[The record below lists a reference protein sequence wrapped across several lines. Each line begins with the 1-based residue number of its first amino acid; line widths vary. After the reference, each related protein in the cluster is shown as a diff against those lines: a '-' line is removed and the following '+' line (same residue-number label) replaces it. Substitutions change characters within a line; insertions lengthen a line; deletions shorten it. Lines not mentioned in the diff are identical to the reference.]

1 MKAIQVRVTGGPEN
15 LLEVNLPEPV
25 AGRGQVRI
33 KASTIGVGRPDVLL
47 RKGTYKWMPPLPAIP
62 GAELAGVVDAVG
74 EGVTP
79 WRVGDR
85 VLVSARELP
94 QRGGCY
100 AEAIVVPEE
109 APYRLPDTVSFDDAV
124 SLPNLQLA
132 LALLQIA
139 GPMTCDTPYV
149 LITGA
154 SGGVAGMLCQVAKLQ
169 GFVTIGTSRSRDKA
183 QFALAHGFDH
193 VICTDEE
200 TSKDRLEYITN
211 GKGLNLVFDHLGGQ
225 SLVDGLKSLAPFG
238 TLVSYNIV
246 QGPPTEDTFQ
256 VMRQLLEKS
265 LAIRCFSMHTF
276 DVDRDT
282 RRGLMNEAIALLANK
297 RVSFTPPQIFE
308 LSEVQKTHA
317 LLDQGLASGKLVMHP

>member
-1 MKAIQVRVTGGPEN
+1 MKAIQVHVPGGPES
-15 LLEVNLPEPV
+15 LIEVDLPDPLP
-25 AGRGQVRI
+25 GPGQVRV
-33 KASTIGVGRPDVLL
+33 KAHAIGVGRPDVLI
-47 RKGTYKWMPPLPAIP
+47 RKGTYKWMPPLPAIA
-62 GAELAGVVDAVG
+62 GAEMAGAVDAVG
-74 EGVTP
+74 EGVTS
-79 WRVGDR
+79 WQVGDR

-109 APYRLPDTVSFDDAV
+109 APYRLPATVSFDDAV

-139 GPMTCDTPYV
+139 GPTASPAPHV

-154 SGGVAGMLCQVAKLQ
+154 SGGVAGMLCQVTKLQ

-183 QFALAHGFDH
+183 AFALTHGFDH
-193 VICTDEE
+193 VICTDDE
-200 TSKDRLEYITN
+200 TSQDRLAQITK
-211 GKGLNLVFDHLGGQ
+211 GQGLNLVFDHLGGQ

-276 DVDRDT
+276 DADRDT
-282 RRGLMNEAIALLANK
+282 RRGLMNEAIALLAGK
-297 RVSFTPPQIFE
+297 RVRFTPPQIFK

-317 LLDQGLASGKLVMHP
+317 LLDQGLVSGKLVMHP

>member
-1 MKAIQVRVTGGPEN
+1 MKAIQVHVTGGPEN

-25 AGRGQVRI
+25 AGRGQVRV
-33 KASTIGVGRPDVLL
+33 KASAIGVGRPDVLL

-62 GAELAGVVDAVG
+62 GGELAGEVDAVG
-74 EGVTP
+74 EGVTQ
-79 WRVGDR
+79 WQVGDR
-85 VLVSARELP
+85 VLVSARELA

-109 APYRLPDTVSFDDAV
+109 APYRLPDTVSVDDAV

-139 GPMTCDTPYV
+139 GPMAHQAPHA

-154 SGGVAGMLCQVAKLQ
+154 SGGVASMLCQVAKLR
-169 GFVTIGTSRSRDKA
+169 GFVTIGTSRTSAKA

-193 VICTDEE
+193 VICTEDETPKE
-200 TSKDRLEYITN
+200 RLDQITH
-211 GKGLNLVFDHLGGQ
+211 GRGLNLVFDHLGGQ
-225 SLVDGLKSLAPFG
+225 SLIDGLKSLAPLG
-238 TLVSYNIV
+238 TLVSYNVV

-276 DVDRDT
+276 DADRET
-282 RRGLMNEAIALLANK
+282 RRALMNDAIALLAQK
-297 RVSFTPPQIFE
+297 RVSFSPPQIFK

-317 LLDQGLASGKLVMHP
+317 LLDQGLVSGKLVMHP

>member
-1 MKAIQVRVTGGPEN
+1 MKAIQVHVTGGPEN
-15 LLEVNLPEPV
+15 LREVNLPEPV
-25 AGRGQVRI
+25 PGRGQVRV

-74 EGVTP
+74 EGVTQ
-79 WRVGDR
+79 WQMGER
-85 VLVSARELP
+85 VLVSSRELP

-100 AEAIVVPEE
+100 AEAIVVPED

-132 LALLQIA
+132 LALMQIA
-139 GPMTCDTPYV
+139 GPTSADLSYV
-149 LITGA
+149 LISGA
-154 SGGVAGMLCQVAKLQ
+154 SGGVAGMLCQVAKLK

-193 VICTDEE
+193 VICTDDE
-200 TSKDRLEYITN
+200 TPKDRLAHITK
-211 GKGLNLVFDHLGGQ
+211 GQGLNLVFDHLGGQ

-276 DVDRDT
+276 DADRDT

-297 RVSFTPPQIFE
+297 RVSFSPPQIYK

-317 LLDQGLASGKLVMHP
+317 LLDQGLVSGKLVMHP

>member
-1 MKAIQVRVTGGPEN
+1 MKAIQVHVPGGPEN

-25 AGRGQVRI
+25 AGRGQVRV

-74 EGVTP
+74 EGVTQ
-79 WRVGDR
+79 WQEGDR

-100 AEAIVVPEE
+100 AEAIVVPED

-139 GPMTCDTPYV
+139 GPTASQAPYV

-183 QFALAHGFDH
+183 EFALAHGFDH

-200 TSKDRLEYITN
+200 TSKDRLEHITH

-225 SLVDGLKSLAPFG
+225 SLINGLKSLAPFG

-276 DVDRDT
+276 DADRDT
-282 RRGLMNEAIALLANK
+282 RRGLMNEAIALLAQR
-297 RVSFTPPQIFE
+297 RVSFSPPQIFR

-317 LLDQGLASGKLVMHP
+317 LLDQGLVSGKLVMHP

>member
-1 MKAIQVRVTGGPEN
+1 MKAIQVHVTGGPEN

-25 AGRGQVRI
+25 AGRGQVRV
-33 KASTIGVGRPDVLL
+33 KACTIGVGRPDVLL
-47 RKGTYKWMPPLPAIP
+47 RKGIYKWMPPLPAIP
-62 GAELAGVVDAVG
+62 GGELAGVVDAVG
-74 EGVTP
+74 EGVTQ
-79 WRVGDR
+79 WRAGDR
-85 VLVSARELP
+85 VLVSARELT

-139 GPMTCDTPYV
+139 GPIASQTPHV
-149 LITGA
+149 WITGA

-183 QFALAHGFDH
+183 AFALAHGFDH
-193 VICTDEE
+193 VICTHDESPKE
-200 TSKDRLEYITN
+200 RLEHITH
-211 GKGLNLVFDHLGGQ
+211 GKGFNLVFDHLGGQ
-225 SLVDGLKSLAPFG
+225 SLIDGLKSLAPFG

-246 QGPPTEDTFQ
+246 QGPPAEDTFQ

-276 DVDRDT
+276 DADKDT
-282 RRGLMNEAIALLANK
+282 RRGLMNEAIALLAQQ
-297 RVSFTPPQIFE
+297 RVSFTPPQIFK

-317 LLDQGLASGKLVMHP
+317 LLDQGLVSGKLVMHP

>member
-1 MKAIQVRVTGGPEN
+1 MKAIQVHVPGGPEN
-15 LLEVNLPEPV
+15 LLEVTLPEPV
-25 AGRGQVRI
+25 AGRGQVRV

-74 EGVTP
+74 EGVTS
-79 WRVGDR
+79 WQVGDR

-100 AEAIVVPEE
+100 AEAIVVPED

-132 LALLQIA
+132 LALMQIA
-139 GPMTCDTPYV
+139 GSTSADPSHV

-154 SGGVAGMLCQVAKLQ
+154 SGGVAGMLCQVAKLK

-183 QFALAHGFDH
+183 EFALAHGFDH

-200 TSKDRLEYITN
+200 TSKDRLEHITH

-225 SLVDGLKSLAPFG
+225 SLINGLKSLAPFG

-246 QGPPTEDTFQ
+246 QGLPTEDTFQ

-265 LAIRCFSMHTF
+265 LAIRCFFFLTF
-276 DVDRDT
+276 DADREK
-282 RRGLMNEAIALLANK
+282 RRGLMNEAIALLASQ
-297 RVSFTPPQIFE
+297 RVNFTPPQTFK

-317 LLDQGLASGKLVMHP
+317 LLDQGLVSGKLVMHP

>member
-1 MKAIQVRVTGGPEN
+1 M
-15 LLEVNLPEPV
+15 
-25 AGRGQVRI
+25 
-33 KASTIGVGRPDVLL
+33 
-47 RKGTYKWMPPLPAIP
+47 
-62 GAELAGVVDAVG
+62 
-74 EGVTP
+74 
-79 WRVGDR
+79 
-85 VLVSARELP
+85 
-94 QRGGCY
+94 
-100 AEAIVVPEE
+100 
-109 APYRLPDTVSFDDAV
+109 
-124 SLPNLQLA
+124 
-132 LALLQIA
+132 QIA
-139 GPMTCDTPYV
+139 GPTNADPSHV

-169 GFVTIGTSRSRDKA
+169 GFITIGTSRSRDKA
-183 QFALAHGFDH
+183 AFALAHGFDH

-200 TSKDRLEYITN
+200 TSKDRLEHITN

-225 SLVDGLKSLAPFG
+225 SLINGLKSLAPFG

-276 DVDRDT
+276 DADKDT

>member
-1 MKAIQVRVTGGPEN
+1 MKAIQVYVPGGPEN

-25 AGRGQVRI
+25 AGRGQVRV
-33 KASTIGVGRPDVLL
+33 KACTIGVGRPDVLL

-74 EGVTP
+74 EGVTS
-79 WRVGDR
+79 WQAGDR

-100 AEAIVVPEE
+100 AEAIVVPED

-139 GPMTCDTPYV
+139 GPTATQAPHV

-183 QFALAHGFDH
+183 EFALAHGFDH

-200 TSKDRLEYITN
+200 ASKDRLEQITH

-225 SLVDGLKSLAPFG
+225 SLINGLKSLAPFG

-265 LAIRCFSMHTF
+265 LSIRCFSMHTF
-276 DVDRDT
+276 DADKNT
-282 RRGLMNEAIALLANK
+282 RRGLMHAAIELLAK
-297 RVSFTPPQIFE
+297 QLVTFSPPQIFKLE
-308 LSEVQKTHA
+308 EVQKTHA
-317 LLDQGLASGKLVMHP
+317 LLDQGLVSGKLVMHP

>member
-1 MKAIQVRVTGGPEN
+1 MKAIQVHVPGGPEN
-15 LLEVNLPEPV
+15 LLEVTLPEPV
-25 AGRGQVRI
+25 AGRGQVRV

-74 EGVTP
+74 EGVTS
-79 WRVGDR
+79 WKLGDR

-100 AEAIVVPEE
+100 AEAIVVPED

-124 SLPNLQLA
+124 SLPNLQLV
-132 LALLQIA
+132 LALLQVA
-139 GPMTCDTPYV
+139 GPVTNQAPHV

-154 SGGVAGMLCQVAKLQ
+154 SGGVASILCQVAKHK
-169 GFVTIGTSRSRDKA
+169 GFVTIGTSRSHGKS

-193 VICTDEE
+193 VICTDDE
-200 TSKDRLEYITN
+200 TPKERLAQITN
-211 GKGLNLVFDHLGGQ
+211 GRGLDLVFDHLGGQ
-225 SLVDGLKSLAPFG
+225 NLIDGLKSLAPFG

-246 QGPPTEDTFQ
+246 QGLPTEDAFQ

-276 DVDRDT
+276 DADRDT
-282 RRGLMNEAIALLANK
+282 RRALMNDAIALLANK
-297 RVSFTPPQIFE
+297 RVSFSPPQIFK

-317 LLDQGLASGKLVMHP
+317 LLDQGLVSGKLVMHP